1 MFCALFLYK
10 YLRAFVSILL
20 AFFIIDCI
28 CLSAYTIFSFQ
39 LENDRRTVSN
49 VVFLTLNLIL
59 MGINTGVNTYK
70 LHQP

>member
-49 VVFLTLNLIL
+49 VVFFNVKFDTDGNKYRSKYL
-59 MGINTGVNTYK
+59 
-70 LHQP
+70 